1 MDGDN
6 WSEQVYIQGQ
16 APPPPGSN
24 ENSASWVRVSND
36 YFETIGTKILKGRAM
51 SDQDT
56 ATSRLVAVV
65 NQTFARKFFKDEDP
79 IGKHFGDLE
88 AKYAGAFEIIGV
100 TEDTQYRE
108 PTSKVRPMFFL
119 SADQWMVFDD
129 TRLKVFEESSHDLNA
144 IVLKTEGNIP
154 GLEAQVR
161 RAIAQV
167 NADLA
172 VIDFMSFA
180 TQVDGN
186 FAQQEMLAKLTSL
199 FGLLAL
205 VLASVGLYGVTA
217 YSVERRTSEIG
228 IRMALGAD
236 RLNVLKLV
244 MHGAFL
250 QIGIGLAIGIPVT
263 VLAGRAMTRQLFG
276 VKPYAPDILLV
287 TTLLLSFAALIAT
300 VLPAR
305 RAAGLEPIRALRTE

>member
-1 MDGDN
+1 MGC
-6 WSEQVYIQGQ
+6 E
-16 APPPPGSN
+16 
-24 ENSASWVRVSND
+24 
-36 YFETIGTKILKGRAM
+36 
-51 SDQDT
+51 
-56 ATSRLVAVV
+56 
-65 NQTFARKFFKDEDP
+65 
-79 IGKHFGDLE
+79 
-88 AKYAGAFEIIGV
+88 
-100 TEDTQYRE
+100 
-108 PTSKVRPMFFL
+108 
-119 SADQWMVFDD
+119 
-129 TRLKVFEESSHDLNA
+129 
-144 IVLKTEGNIP
+144 
-154 GLEAQVR
+154 VR

-180 TQVDGN
+180 TQVNGN

-276 VKPYAPDILLV
+276 VKPYAADILLV